1 MKFRSRAARR
11 YARALFDLARDEGV
25 TARILQDMAW
35 LKRSTAGSPD
45 LAAFVPNYLLPRAAR
60 LGILESLWA
69 PHVHP
74 LTWRFI
80 RLVEAKRRLNLLE
93 DICAEVLHLDEE
105 QQGIVRGNLATA
117 FALSAEEVGAIAAG
131 VGRRLGKQ
139 LVLQAKQDSSLL
151 GGYCLQVGDRIYD
164 LSLAARL
171 RMLRQ
176 TMMAGCGQGN

>member
-1 MKFRSRAARR
+1 
-11 YARALFDLARDEGV
+11 
-25 TARILQDMAW
+25 
-35 LKRSTAGSPD
+35 
-45 LAAFVPNYLLPRAAR
+45 
-60 LGILESLWA
+60 
-69 PHVHP
+69 
-74 LTWRFI
+74 
-80 RLVEAKRRLNLLE
+80 LLE

-117 FALSAEEVGAIAAG
+117 FTLSAEEVGAIAAG

-139 LVLQAKQDSSLL
+139 LVLQSRQDSGLL